1 MGQIKNIKLHIVTDI
16 KYKTMTDGTTT
27 IPAASAETKESS
39 NDAPKNAA
47 ASSATIFVGNLP
59 FDTRDDQ
66 LEKVF
71 SEIGPIKRAFVVKDK
86 DNRSKSRGCGY
97 VQFVLP
103 EDADKCLKAT
113 KTIGNRQLRLN
124 YAAKKPKHAK
134 RKLLAQLKA
143 KQEGGEDG
151 ETGAAPEKENDEP
164 EVKKIKIPPVV
175 VKQEK
180 NFDSKTD
187 LQRTI
192 VLTGLTAKVKRKAFR
207 ILCETFGEVEKIVY
221 PVPDREE
228 VTAYVRIKEYKSAIR
243 AMQKIPGKKVKK
255 SGVLSACLLTKE
267 GKMPTKKKLALARL
281 IVRNLSFNCEEQD
294 LRAQF
299 SAFGKVV
306 NVHIPTKLVN
316 EKPVKIGCGFVQ
328 FADTA
333 NAKVALEKMN
343 LKEIMERQVV
353 VDWAVEKDKFTAEKE
368 AAEEAKV
375 KKEEQKT
382 TKKEKGGK
390 KEKK

>member
-16 KYKTMTDGTTT
+16 KYKTMTDGSTT
-27 IPAASAETKESS
+27 IPATSAETKESS
-39 NDAPKNAA
+39 SDAPKNAA

-103 EDADKCLKAT
+103 EDGEGGVKAT

-151 ETGAAPEKENDEP
+151 ETEAAP
-164 EVKKIKIPPVV
+164 
-175 VKQEK
+175 
-180 NFDSKTD
+180 
-187 LQRTI
+187 
-192 VLTGLTAKVKRKAFR
+192 
-207 ILCETFGEVEKIVY
+207 EKIVY

-228 VTAYVRIKEYKSAIR
+228 VTAYVRFKEYKSAIR

-281 IVRNLSFNCEEQD
+281 IVRNLSFKCEEQD

-368 AAEEAKV
+368 AADEVKV